1 MVGQGA
7 HFRLLRV
14 RSSNLLQC
22 GAAAPVQAERRIL
35 SALSRRLGAA
45 VALQRSTMIADI
57 RQPWHVGLVLS
68 SILADAAENTTGK
81 MRQLNVAARAPAYDP
96 CPVSSQTARVAS

>member
-1 MVGQGA
+1 MDGSA
-7 HFRLLRV
+7 HVAGPKPPFGSRGCV
-14 RSSNLLQC
+14 
-22 GAAAPVQAERRIL
+22 AAQHYDCRHSP
-35 SALSRRLGAA
+35 ALA
-45 VALQRSTMIADI
+45 
-57 RQPWHVGLVLS
+57 VGLVLS

>member
-1 MVGQGA
+1 MPTLKAQ
-7 HFRLLRV
+7 LLVLPIR
-14 RSSNLLQC
+14 
-22 GAAAPVQAERRIL
+22 ERT
-35 SALSRRLGAA
+35 ALSCRLGAA

-57 RQPWHVGLVLS
+57 RLPWHVGLILS

-96 CPVSSQTARVAS
+96 CPVSSQTARVVS